1 MARVLAVLG
10 QKGGSGKST
19 ILLSLAVE
27 AMKNGRSV
35 TIIDIDPQG
44 TASKWGDRREAEQP
58 VVVSAQAERLDKVMA
73 DITTDLIMIDTA
85 GKADREGIAVS
96 KRADL
101 ILIPCRPNMADVET
115 LAAIS
120 ELLALSRSTSKAAVV
135 WNGALNPNDARISEA
150 GGLVENLGL
159 ATSPCVIV
167 SRVAFADALIAGQTA
182 SEIEPS
188 GKAATE
194 MGALY
199 TWAMERI

>member
-1 MARVLAVLG
+1 MSRVLAVLG

-27 AMKNGRSV
+27 AMKNGKSV

-58 VVVSAQAERLDKVMA
+58 VVVSAQAERLDKVLA
-73 DITTDLIMIDTA
+73 DITTDLVMIDTA

-115 LAAIS
+115 LNAIS
-120 ELLALSRSTSKAAVV
+120 ELLALTKSAKKAAVV
-135 WNGALNPNDARISEA
+135 WNGALTPTDARISEA
-150 GGLVENLGL
+150 AGFVEALGL
-159 ATSPCVIV
+159 ETSPCVIV

-182 SEIEPS
+182 SELEPNS
-188 GKAATE
+188 KAASE
-194 MGALY
+194 MAALH